1 MIDDAIDKLSS
12 NEDGQQADVG
22 ALVHD
27 GAKTN
32 DTAEFKASSPK
43 KRVAQGA
50 INRTR
55 RRQLRNRCEPDA
67 NEWSDNNDQQ
77 VVKTVLTPS
86 FKEIL
91 RCAMKVDPDDRDYL
105 ELVQSSFLE
114 RLAIAKQ
121 DFESTN
127 APTAFKHL
135 LRLQAKL
142 AVIAIVLSA
151 ETQEAVERVH
161 ANF

>member
-32 DTAEFKASSPK
+32 DTAELKASSPK
-43 KRVAQGA
+43 KRVAKA
-50 INRTR
+50 SINRTR
-55 RRQLRNRCEPDA
+55 RRQLRNRCQPDA
-67 NEWSDNNDQQ
+67 DEWSDDN
-77 VVKTVLTPS
+77 
-86 FKEIL
+86 
-91 RCAMKVDPDDRDYL
+91 
-105 ELVQSSFLE
+105 SFLE
-114 RLAIAKQ
+114 RLPIVKQ

-127 APTAFKHL
+127 APTALKHL
-135 LRLQAKL
+135 LHLQAKL
-142 AVIAIVLSA
+142 AVIVIVLSA
-151 ETQEAVERVH
+151 ETQEAVQRVR

>member
-1 MIDDAIDKLSS
+1 MKMIDEAIDKLSNS
-12 NEDGQQADVG
+12 EDGQQPDAG
-22 ALVHD
+22 ALVRD
-27 GAKTN
+27 GAKPN

-43 KRVAQGA
+43 KRVAKGS

-55 RRQLRNRCEPDA
+55 RRRLRKHNQPDA
-67 NEWSDNNDQQ
+67 DELSDGDYHE
-77 VVKTVLTPS
+77 LYTPS
-86 FKEIL
+86 FKGIL
-91 RCAMKVDPDDRDYL
+91 RYAMKVDPEKRDYL
-105 ELVQSSFLE
+105 EDVQSSFLE

-127 APTAFKHL
+127 APTALKHL

-151 ETQEAVERVH
+151 ETQEAVQRVH